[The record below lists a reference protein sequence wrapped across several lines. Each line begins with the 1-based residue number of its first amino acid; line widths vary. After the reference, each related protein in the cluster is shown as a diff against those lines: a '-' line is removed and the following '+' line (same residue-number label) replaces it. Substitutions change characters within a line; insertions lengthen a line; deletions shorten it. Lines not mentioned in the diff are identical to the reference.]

1 MQIEPKEMG
10 QSSSTEEDQDQRTES
25 GPGRDGCRLYGVN
38 LSDNQWPIVYADEYN
53 ISFGGLERI
62 HPFDSG
68 KWGKI
73 YKQLKGMSLCV
84 LPAMTAHKNG
94 KEWLIWV
101 LILCWLY
108 DGSVG
113 HVLYVLST

>member
-1 MQIEPKEMG
+1 MG
-10 QSSSTEEDQDQRTES
+10 QSSSTEEDQDDRS
-25 GPGRDGCRLYGVN
+25 DSASGRDGCRLYSVK

-73 YKQLKGMSLCV
+73 YKQLKGTYLCV
-84 LPAMTAHKNG
+84 LAGMIVHKSG
-94 KEWLIWV
+94 EVCLI
-101 LILCWLY
+101 
-108 DGSVG
+108 
-113 HVLYVLST
+113 